1 MKQIWRQR
9 YQILEEAGKGGN
21 GRVYK
26 VWDLHLEKEWAMKI
40 LEGNSLGFSMFGEEG
55 MIDELQVLK
64 RISHSNFPRVVD
76 AFEEDDRKVLIM
88 DYIKGVTLE
97 EIIQKG
103 PMKEKEILTILQQV
117 CEAILYLHHQTPVLL
132 FLDLKPS
139 NIIVE
144 ETGMVKLVDVGSVII
159 KGSRGNI
166 SGSFGFASPEQI
178 RIQKEG
184 VQLSEQSDIFSFGMV
199 LYAMTVGDD
208 RRMPIVEAGSRFG
221 IFIRKKKPQVSSYLE
236 RILEKC
242 TRGVWQRRYGS
253 MREVQKELEQWEKG
267 LKKKKV
273 WIREPFFYRYGE
285 RKRWYQEKS
294 IFCTEGR
301 HSFYIAKKILVL
313 VLCLLCICPGMV
325 TQAGKK
331 QELGEIKERV
341 AETVTESLLARE
353 EEENPEE
360 LTVFIRDKKYR
371 KVLVKKGCAYEV
383 DTGVFLEIPREA
395 IEGKKCRIVVEC
407 EDEGEKK
414 KYFSIECIC
423 AK

>member
-40 LEGNSLGFSMFGEEG
+40 LEGNSLGFSMSGEEG
-55 MIDELQVLK
+55 KVDELQVLK

-267 LKKKKV
+267 LKQKKV

-301 HSFYIAKKILVL
+301 HSFYIAKKILIL

-353 EEENPEE
+353 EEENSEE

-371 KVLVKKGCAYEV
+371 KVLVKKGCAYEA
-383 DTGVFLEIPREA
+383 DTGIFLEIPREA
-395 IEGKKCRIVVEC
+395 IEGEKCRIVVEC